1 MQKTLLSLLIG
12 VIVGAGAVLVAN
24 QRGANLSVANLH
36 TAAPTPQALT
46 MGKTTSGEVTQR
58 SYLNYGDGSR
68 SQRYTFPAVEGTRYK
83 VQVDGPLNA
92 NLSVLRNDFL
102 LASSANTSGSRTY
115 CYSSREQSGK
125 RPFYFL
131 ADQTGDT
138 MLAVNGADA
147 SSYGPFTL
155 VITPEEKTTTTSTP
169 TLSLDAPLENTATGK
184 IDRYT
189 FTVEDE
195 GLYVFDLESCSF
207 DSLLSLKGNGVSAT
221 DDDGGDQYNA
231 RITHWLTPGEYTLEA
246 DTAESTEDT
255 MFGPYTIK
263 ASKQVLAANAPLARA
278 GDVLEAGKSVSV
290 LMGYGSDTNPTFT
303 FTLDTPSAVVLT
315 ARSSTVDTVLEL
327 QGADQSWEDDDSGGG
342 TDARIREVLP
352 AGQYS
357 VTVRGYGRSSG
368 MATLSFEA
376 HPSSAPASGSGPR
389 GARPRPKQDAAV
401 EAIEAASE
409 AAAAGAAA
417 AAEAAAAAK

>member
-24 QRGANLSVANLH
+24 QRGAHLSLSNLH
-36 TAAPTPQALT
+36 TAAPAPQALAL
-46 MGKTTSGEVTQR
+46 GKSISGEVTQH

-92 NLSVLRNDFL
+92 SISALRNDFL
-102 LASSANTSGSRTY
+102 LANSANTSGSRTY

-131 ADQTGDT
+131 ADQTGDIV
-138 MLAVNGADA
+138 LAVNGADT

-155 VITPEEKTTTTSTP
+155 VVSPEEQTAASTSAL
-169 TLSLDAPLENTATGK
+169 TLDVPLENNATGK

-207 DSLLSLKGNGVSAT
+207 DSLLSLKGNGVNAT

-231 RITHWLTPGEYTLEA
+231 RITQWLKPGEYTLEA
-246 DTAESTEDT
+246 DTAESTEGT

-263 ASKQVLAANAPLARA
+263 ASKQAIAAHAPLAQP
-278 GDVLEAGKSVSV
+278 GDALEAGKTVSV
-290 LMGYGSDTNPTFT
+290 ILGYARGNDQTFT
-303 FTLDTPSAVVLT
+303 FTLSTPSDVVLT
-315 ARSSTVDTVLEL
+315 ARSNTVDTVLEL
-327 QGADQSWEDDDSGGG
+327 EGADQTWEDDDSGGG
-342 TDARIREVLP
+342 TDARIRERLP
-352 AGQYS
+352 AGAYR

-376 HPSSAPASGSGPR
+376 HPSSAPTSGSGTR
-389 GARPRPKQDAAV
+389 GARPQPQQEAAV